1 MSPDLNLIEN
11 LWGLL
16 VRMVYENGR
25 QFNTRQELKT
35 EIINQWEKIPR
46 TYVESLFDSM
56 PRRILEVVEKNGNAT
71 HY

>member
-1 MSPDLNLIEN
+1 
-11 LWGLL
+11 
-16 VRMVYENGR
+16 MVYENGR

-35 EIINQWEKIPR
+35 EIIDQWEKIPR